1 MVQNNLKL
9 DNIKL
14 DGQSNTSTSR
24 GMPQKNK
31 PLAPD
36 IKRLLA
42 DKNITE
48 SHAEQRLAERGMQMM
63 HAYLELVVVRL
74 QSAAPPADDPTDAEL
89 HALVHE
95 LQHSVR
101 ADVPV
106 RV

>member
-1 MVQNNLKL
+1 MIQIEL
-9 DNIKL
+9 DKIKL
-14 DGQSNTSTSR
+14 DGQSNTSRSH
-24 GMPQKNK
+24 GMPQKKK

-42 DKNITE
+42 NKNITE

-63 HAYLELVVVRL
+63 HAYLELVLVRL
-74 QSAAPPADDPTDAEL
+74 QSTAPNADDPADAEL
-89 HALVHE
+89 HALLHE